1 MNFVDPD
8 GNRWVNSKGQVIYDS
23 NGLTAH
29 ATREEADL
37 ANTMQKTSTG
47 RKQLKKIAEAP
58 FDVEVII
65 DEHTLLI
72 EGYGRTYNTIS
83 HPKGNT
89 EQYKVKKS
97 IIILF
102 KRKARLRPGF
112 LSTMESL
119 AVNFAHEIEHITD
132 KNLRI
137 QLKYGNDNYPEAE
150 AEAETEKD
158 PKKIANDM
166 IREFYYLQPLKSTDD
181 LCRLLNY
188 FVQSNKNIQ
197 INFIN

>member
-1 MNFVDPD
+1 MNYVDPD
-8 GNRWVNSKGQVIYDS
+8 GNRWVNSKGQVVYDS
-23 NGLTAH
+23 NGLTAY
-29 ATREEADL
+29 ATSEEVEL
-37 ANTMQKTSTG
+37 VNTMQKTRTG
-47 RKQLKKIAEAP
+47 SKQLKKIAEAP
-58 FDVEVII
+58 FDVEVVI
-65 DEHTLLI
+65 DEHTLFT
-72 EGYGRTYNTIS
+72 EGYGKTYNTIS

-97 IIILF
+97 KIILF
-102 KRKARLRPGF
+102 KRKAKLRSGS

-132 KNLRI
+132 KNLRL
-137 QLKYGNDNYPEAE
+137 QLKYGNDNSPEAE
-150 AEAETEKD
+150 AEQD
-158 PKKIANDM
+158 PQKIANDM

-188 FVQSNKNIQ
+188 LVQSNKNIQ

>member
-1 MNFVDPD
+1 MMV
-8 GNRWVNSKGQVIYDS
+8 V
-23 NGLTAH
+23 
-29 ATREEADL
+29 
-37 ANTMQKTSTG
+37 
-47 RKQLKKIAEAP
+47 LKK
-58 FDVEVII
+58 
-65 DEHTLLI
+65 LI
-72 EGYGRTYNTIS
+72 TCNIVDYGYGRTDNTIS

-89 EQYKVKKS
+89 EQYKVLKS
-97 IIILF
+97 KITLF

-137 QLKYGNDNYPEAE
+137 QLKYIDNRNSPEAE
-150 AEAETEKD
+150 AEKEKD

-188 FVQSNKNIQ
+188 LVQSNKNIQ
-197 INFIN
+197 INISN